1 MQQYEIIWSSVMEMY
16 NMIENINRN
25 LDSKYISPI
34 KEVSLYSLA
43 LSDYLSYIGD
53 KVVSESGK

>member
-1 MQQYEIIWSSVMEMY
+1 MQQYGIIGSSVMEMY

-34 KEVSLYSLA
+34 KEVSLYSLRFRS
-43 LSDYLSYIGD
+43 LNLHRQ
-53 KVVSESGK
+53 

>member
-1 MQQYEIIWSSVMEMY
+1 MEMY